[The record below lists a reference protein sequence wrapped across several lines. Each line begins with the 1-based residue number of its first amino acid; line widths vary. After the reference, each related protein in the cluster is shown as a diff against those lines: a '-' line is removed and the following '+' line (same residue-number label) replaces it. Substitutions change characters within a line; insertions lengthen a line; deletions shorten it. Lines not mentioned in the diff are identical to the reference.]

1 MNTHWFAWCIVRLLL
16 VLASP
21 AVLTIT
27 AQAADSPRATLR
39 VMLIPADGGTATGT
53 LADFQPLFSAVSRST
68 GLKFDLRVGESYAA
82 VIQAMES
89 RLVDVAWLGPVAYVQ
104 AHDAGA
110 AEMLGIAI
118 RNGESVYYSG
128 LFVRADSP
136 LRSLRD
142 LIGKRVAFGDINSGS
157 SFTYP
162 IDLLLRA
169 GIDPARDLAE
179 IHLVGSHSASLAALI
194 EGHVDAAALSF
205 ESFTKAASGRVI
217 DPSAYR
223 VLGRSEPIPNPP
235 LALSTALAP
244 ELKRRLREAFA
255 DVHRAPGINA
265 EMIRGYGGG
274 RVDRYDTHVPEATF
288 ATVSATYARV
298 SDEVRAAVLRKA
310 SDR

>member
-1 MNTHWFAWCIVRLLL
+1 
-16 VLASP
+16 VLAGLLS
-21 AVLTIT
+21 LTAI
-27 AQAADSPRATLR
+27 AYAADSPRAALR

-53 LADFQPLFSAVSRST
+53 LADFQPLFNAVSRST
-68 GLKFDLRVGESYAA
+68 GLRFELRVGESYAA
-82 VIQAMES
+82 VIEAMKS
-89 RLVDVAWLGPVAYVQ
+89 GLVDVAWLGPVAYVQ

-110 AEMLGIAI
+110 AEMLGVAVQ
-118 RNGESVYYSG
+118 NGESVYYSG
-128 LFVRADSP
+128 LLVRADSP

-179 IHLVGSHSASLAALI
+179 IRLTGSHSASLAALV
-194 EGHVDAAALSF
+194 EGHVDAAGLSF
-205 ESFTKAASGRVI
+205 ESFAKAATGGMI
-217 DPSAYR
+217 DPAAYR

-235 LALSTALAP
+235 LALSTALEP
-244 ELKRRLREAFA
+244 PLKRRLREAFA

-274 RVDRYDTHVPEATF
+274 RVDRYDTNVNEATF
-288 ATVSATYARV
+288 ATVGAAYARV
-298 SDEVRAAVLRKA
+298 SADVRAAVLRKA
-310 SDR
+310 SERR